1 MWSQWFDAMVEWFLS
16 YGSWGLAIVSFVESS
31 FFPVIPDVILIPL
44 GIAQP
49 ELVWW
54 YALITTLS
62 SVAGAILGWFIGKKL
77 GRPLMLRFFKLE
89 TVEKVEG
96 YFDRYGGFSLAIAG
110 FTPIPFKVFTIAS
123 GMSNVRIREVVFW
136 SLLGRGTRFFL
147 EALIIA
153 WLGKAAGAFIEQ
165 YFGALSLSLVA
176 LVLLVALI
184 WHLIRRKRAVN

>member
-1 MWSQWFDAMVEWFLS
+1 MWSDWINAVAEWFLS
-16 YGSWGLAIVSFVESS
+16 YGSWGLAILSFFESS

-62 SVAGAILGWFIGKKL
+62 SVAGALLGWWIGKKL
-77 GRPLMLRFFKLE
+77 GRPLMLRFFKQE
-89 TVEKVEG
+89 TVEKVEA
-96 YFDRYGGFSLAIAG
+96 YFEKYGGFSLAIAG

-123 GMSNVRIREVVFW
+123 GMCKIRIREVIIW
-136 SLLGRGTRFFL
+136 SLLGRGARFFL

-153 WLGKAAGAFIEQ
+153 WLGKAAGEFINQ
-165 YFGALSLSLVA
+165 YFGPLTLSLVA
-176 LVLLVALI
+176 LVLLAALI
-184 WHLIRRKRAVN
+184 WHLLRRKRAAN